1 MPSPAGCHRPACSPS
16 GYEEGNGGVPAVHPV
31 DAWCQLAVHAS
42 VTELVLV
49 GDALVRRRKPIAQR
63 DDLRDA
69 VKRWAG
75 RRGAGRLREAE
86 ALVRDRTASP
96 RETRL
101 RLAAVDHGL
110 PEPVVNFPVYD
121 EHGVLVAILDLAYP
135 EYRVGL
141 EYDGDHHRTD
151 TVQFLHD
158 VERLD
163 ALSAL
168 GWRDIRITKEHRGDL
183 LTAALE
189 RVRIALRERGWSG
202 AAARPRSVAKGGER
216 R

>member
-1 MPSPAGCHRPACSPS
+1 MPSPAGCHRPACSPN
-16 GYEEGNGGVPAVHPV
+16 GYEESNGGVPAVHPV

-86 ALVRDRTASP
+86 ALVRDRTDSP

-101 RLAAVDHGL
+101 RL
-110 PEPVVNFPVYD
+110 
-121 EHGVLVAILDLAYP
+121 
-135 EYRVGL
+135 R
-141 EYDGDHHRTD
+141 
-151 TVQFLHD
+151 
-158 VERLD
+158 
-163 ALSAL
+163 
-168 GWRDIRITKEHRGDL
+168 
-183 LTAALE
+183 
-189 RVRIALRERGWSG
+189 
-202 AAARPRSVAKGGER
+202 RSIMASR
-216 R
+216 NPS

>member
-1 MPSPAGCHRPACSPS
+1 M
-16 GYEEGNGGVPAVHPV
+16 
-31 DAWCQLAVHAS
+31 
-42 VTELVLV
+42 
-49 GDALVRRRKPIAQR
+49 
-63 DDLRDA
+63 
-69 VKRWAG
+69 
-75 RRGAGRLREAE
+75 
-86 ALVRDRTASP
+86 
-96 RETRL
+96 
-101 RLAAVDHGL
+101 
-110 PEPVVNFPVYD
+110 NFPVYD